1 MTTADVVLIIVLLVS
16 VFLGL
21 ILGFGKGL
29 KLITSGILGKII
41 SIVVCYFLF
50 GVVLNMGFVQDL
62 LDKLI
67 TALKE
72 NGNGIC
78 NLLIKIR
85 IDLIVL
91 AVALFLIVQI
101 LRKVIVS
108 IIKDFFE
115 IDKKPIRV
123 INKVLG
129 VTLFLIVNIIL
140 VLTIM
145 QVSAW
150 IGGTDGAVYGFL
162 EGSKFGLDKLFI
174 NNPLNS
180 LFETIQMHLPKT
192 L

>member
-29 KLITSGILGKII
+29 KIITSGILGKII

-50 GVVLNMGFVQDL
+50 GVVLNMGFVKNL
-62 LDKLI
+62 LDELI

-85 IDLIVL
+85 IDLIIL
-91 AVALFLIVQI
+91 AVALFFIVQI

-129 VTLFLIVNIIL
+129 VTLFIIVNIIL

-150 IGGTDGAVYGFL
+150 IGGTDGAVYRFL

-180 LFETIQMHLPKT
+180 LFETIQFHMTK
-192 L
+192 

>member
-1 MTTADVVLIIVLLVS
+1 MTTADLVLIIIALGS
-16 VFLGL
+16 VFAGL

-29 KLITSGILGKII
+29 KIITSGIIGKII

-50 GVVLNMGFVQDL
+50 GVVLNMGFVQNL

-85 IDLIVL
+85 IDLIIL
-91 AVALFLIVQI
+91 AVALFFIVQI

-108 IIKDFFE
+108 IVKDIFE
-115 IDKKPIRV
+115 IDKKPVKI

-129 VTLFLIVNIIL
+129 ITLFLAVNAVII
-140 VLTIM
+140 LTIM

-162 EGSKFGLDKLFI
+162 EGSKLGLDKLFI
-174 NNPLNS
+174 NNPLNA
-180 LFETIQMHLPKT
+180 LFETIRLHIPE
-192 L
+192 

>member
-1 MTTADVVLIIVLLVS
+1 MITADLVLILILLVS
-16 VFLGL
+16 VLFGL
-21 ILGFGKGL
+21 LLGFGKGL
-29 KLITSGILGKII
+29 KIVTSGIIGKII
-41 SIVVCYFLF
+41 SVFACYFLF
-50 GVVLNMGFVQDL
+50 GVVLNMGFVQNL

-67 TALKE
+67 FALKE

-91 AVALFLIVQI
+91 ALALFFVVQI

-108 IIKDFFE
+108 IVKDVFE
-115 IDKKPIRV
+115 IDKKPIKV
-123 INKVLG
+123 INKILG
-129 VTLFLIVNIIL
+129 VTLFLAVNAIL

-150 IGGTDGAVYGFL
+150 ISGTDGAVYGFL

-180 LFETIQMHLPKT
+180 LFETIQFHMSE
-192 L
+192 